1 MNKTSRIDLA
11 GVFKHR
17 ANRVLASFWEKQRLP
32 RFVHEQRFPTHYQ
45 TLSTRKNWLSC
56 IQNTLLA
63 FCHTGPTKRI
73 EKKSGRIE
81 KAGRIKIYWFWK
93 SNKISHQIY
102 VFGQI
107 LFSDHTTRPYRNNR
121 NNTTHESK
129 THAIAFGKH
138 NPRVQKTHTR
148 LPLELYISFSLKTWS
163 LYLRRLS
170 LSVSY

>member
-63 FCHTGPTKRI
+63 FFHTGPTKRI
-73 EKKSGRIE
+73 EKKSRRIE
-81 KAGRIKIYWFWK
+81 KVRRIKIYTG
-93 SNKISHQIY
+93 I
-102 VFGQI
+102 
-107 LFSDHTTRPYRNNR
+107 
-121 NNTTHESK
+121 
-129 THAIAFGKH
+129 
-138 NPRVQKTHTR
+138 RVPGRLRLWVGSQKTS
-148 LPLELYISFSLKTWS
+148 PPELFGIFGLLGTLLARGPTYNQWMNLLTNHVTNIFATMAKWTKWHMEEANS
-163 LYLRRLS
+163 
-170 LSVSY
+170 